1 MSKANSSHQ
10 MGYDTP
16 ASWSPARNENTTIR
30 HDIEVIPKAL
40 ENFVVAIS
48 QHNQTAQHLKNV
60 EADYKDMLPKYTDFP
75 SLGTQKTTRLNLA
88 RENFDITQARTH
100 EATSMLLEALKGH
113 FPGQVD
119 PASHQDCVSRSELS
133 AIKEQFRTESHE
145 LEQLRAENREMKR
158 RLVRLEDHCNR
169 EVKSA
174 RRSEDR
180 IFKLED
186 ISRTTTNAVESA
198 TKKYKSF
205 FDQTSKD
212 RLSYRERFS
221 TLEVEMDKNKT
232 RRKEIDQAI
241 DSIRSSLDNHVGKSK
256 VTHQEQAQNIDLC
269 KSRVEEM
276 QQKLDVEVE
285 SNFRDNLEILTAM
298 RKDMKELKE
307 HPAFSSRL
315 PVLCSPAAPTS
326 ISIDPVEVETRLKAV
341 EQRVQILDERAS
353 EKDMIF
359 ADEIDKLRS
368 KLHNLQVELSKVQ
381 DKDRDE
387 IPGKKGL
394 TEEELK
400 NFTAWKDLKSRVEGL
415 ASNVDDLSANTTR
428 IKDLTSSTK
437 SELQAAI
444 SEVKQVTLQGHP
456 ESLKPQLEY
465 LSKTVENHIDLLQRH
480 EIRLNS
486 VTTDE
491 LCKMMENQ
499 WRMMYGVPAELRG
512 LIQRQ
517 ANLESVTMRSCD
529 DLNKKVSEM
538 NMKYEGM
545 AMEFRN
551 LVKRTVG

>member
-1 MSKANSSHQ
+1 
-10 MGYDTP
+10 
-16 ASWSPARNENTTIR
+16 
-30 HDIEVIPKAL
+30 
-40 ENFVVAIS
+40 
-48 QHNQTAQHLKNV
+48 
-60 EADYKDMLPKYTDFP
+60 
-75 SLGTQKTTRLNLA
+75 
-88 RENFDITQARTH
+88 
-100 EATSMLLEALKGH
+100 
-113 FPGQVD
+113 
-119 PASHQDCVSRSELS
+119 
-133 AIKEQFRTESHE
+133 
-145 LEQLRAENREMKR
+145 
-158 RLVRLEDHCNR
+158 
-169 EVKSA
+169 
-174 RRSEDR
+174 
-180 IFKLED
+180 
-186 ISRTTTNAVESA
+186 
-198 TKKYKSF
+198 
-205 FDQTSKD
+205 
-212 RLSYRERFS
+212 
-221 TLEVEMDKNKT
+221 MDKNKT
-232 RRKEIDQAI
+232 RCKETDQAI
-241 DSIRSSLDNHVGKSK
+241 GSIRSSLDNHIGKSK